1 MSVRGASVS
10 RMTDTDAQLQHIDE
24 NVRAVAAKLP
34 FLVELEADMGGTF
47 ALQIELGRRGG
58 ADDEPD
64 RAGID
69 PEKDATWWLD
79 IEGGRKTLTSELG
92 HDAAPAE
99 VARWVTEEA
108 RREGSPATLTAVS
121 IAAQGFASAPSAA
134 TAGRMQQQKP
144 RATAPAVTGPDL
156 SR

>member
-1 MSVRGASVS
+1 MSDSERGIETV
-10 RMTDTDAQLQHIDE
+10 DE
-24 NVRAVAAKLP
+24 SVRAVAAKLP
-34 FLVELEADMGGTF
+34 FPVELEADMGGTF
-47 ALQIELGRRGG
+47 VLQIELGRRGG
-58 ADDEPD
+58 IDDEPD

-79 IEGGRKTLTSELG
+79 VEGGRKTLISELG

-108 RREGSPATLTAVS
+108 RREGSPATLTAAS
-121 IAAQGFASAPSAA
+121 IASQGFASAPSAA
-134 TAGRMQQQKP
+134 TAGQVQQQEP
-144 RATAPAVTGPDL
+144 RTAAPTVAGPDL